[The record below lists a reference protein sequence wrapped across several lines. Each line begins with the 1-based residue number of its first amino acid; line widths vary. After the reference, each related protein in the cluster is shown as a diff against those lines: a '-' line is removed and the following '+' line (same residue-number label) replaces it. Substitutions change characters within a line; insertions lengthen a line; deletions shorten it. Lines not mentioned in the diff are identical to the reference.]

1 MLKFLNNVE
10 EKFLILNLFI
20 STLIVFM
27 NVVLRYV
34 FSASLSWVDEAARYM
49 FIWLIWIGAGYT
61 LANRKHLRIDIISS
75 RLHGKARLG
84 LELFVMAVW
93 CGFCVFLGWQ
103 GVKLVRVVV
112 EQQQLSTAMQI
123 SMGWAYLCIPLSGI
137 FMAIRL
143 VFDILHILRTGE
155 IEKPVLNEEEEMIEE
170 AKKGVTM

>member
-1 MLKFLNNVE
+1 MLKFLNTVE

-49 FIWLIWIGAGYT
+49 FIWLIWIGADYT
-61 LANRKHLRIDIISS
+61 LANRKHLRIDILSS
-75 RLHGKARLG
+75 KLQGKSRIC

-143 VFDILHILRTGE
+143 AFDILHILGTGE
-155 IEKPVLNEEEEMIEE
+155 IEKPVLSEEEEMIEE
-170 AKKGVTM
+170 AKKGVSM

>member
-27 NVVLRYV
+27 NIVLRYV

-49 FIWLIWIGAGYT
+49 FIWLIWIGADYT
-61 LANRKHLRIDIISS
+61 LANRKHLRIDILSS
-75 RLHGKARLG
+75 KLQGKSRIC

-143 VFDILHILRTGE
+143 AFDILHILGTGE
-155 IEKPVLNEEEEMIEE
+155 IEKPVLSEEEEMIEE
-170 AKKGVTM
+170 AKKGVSM